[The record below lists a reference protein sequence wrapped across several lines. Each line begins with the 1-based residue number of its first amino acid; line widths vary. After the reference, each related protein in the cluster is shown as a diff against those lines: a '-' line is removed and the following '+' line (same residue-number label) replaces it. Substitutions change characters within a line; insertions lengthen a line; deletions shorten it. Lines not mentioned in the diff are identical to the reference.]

1 MIEARRDDLVFFVL
15 IPCAI
20 GLLLFLFNGM
30 PANFLPSHFAV
41 LFWITAVPSFWMILH
56 ISTRAVAWFARSL
69 HLPLLVLLVLGAL
82 LALFP
87 MRALYVFYG
96 TLYTP
101 LFLQAPPLAIAPIV
115 ELSWSFARAVLW
127 QAANLVVIW
136 VGINCLLDH
145 YLGQGRYR
153 LSGQSLRASGPPAA
167 NSPTESPRVAIPLS
181 QPPVDQPIPL
191 VIEVAAPEFMKRV
204 PVQRRGAIILIKAE
218 DHYLKVLTSKGES
231 LIHYRLSDAIAE
243 MPGDSGIR
251 VHRSYWVARDAI
263 TSVEPAGRKLRM
275 MLVNGVEIPVSLSYK
290 QAVLDFY
297 RANDR
302 MKVDVFR

>member
-1 MIEARRDDLVFFVL
+1 MIKARRDDLVFFVF

-30 PANFLPSHFAV
+30 PAKFLPSHFAV
-41 LFWITAVPSFWMILH
+41 LFWITAVPSFWMLLH
-56 ISTRAVAWFARSL
+56 IATRAVGWFARSL

-96 TLYTP
+96 MLYTP

-115 ELSWSFARAVLW
+115 EFSWSFALDVLW

-136 VGINCLLDH
+136 VGINCLLDY

-153 LSGQSLRASGPPAA
+153 FGGPEQPIEIKRVV
-167 NSPTESPRVAIPLS
+167 SPTAQPAVY
-181 QPPVDQPIPL
+181 PPVSL
-191 VIEVAAPEFMKRV
+191 VAVEPSPPEFMKRV
-204 PVQRRGAIILIKAE
+204 PVQRRGSIILVKAE
-218 DHYLKVLTSKGES
+218 DHYLKVVTSNGES

-243 MPGDSGIR
+243 MPADAGIR

-263 TSVEPAGRKLRM
+263 VNVGPAGRKLRAT
-275 MLVNGVEIPVSLSYK
+275 LINGIEIPVSLSYK
-290 QAVLDFY
+290 QSVLDFY
-297 RANDR
+297 RAGDP
-302 MKVDVFR
+302 MKIAPPV